1 VTETDQTSVVV
12 DDVRQAS
19 RIESSRGHPISVA
32 PTLVTPK
39 ATPFDGALLV
49 APRRSARTRVTLQL
63 RNRPRHHGTRTFAI
77 RAATRITT
85 TICG

>member
-1 VTETDQTSVVV
+1 M
-12 DDVRQAS
+12 
-19 RIESSRGHPISVA
+19 
-32 PTLVTPK
+32 PK